1 MSSRIAW
8 RISLVASLCLLA
20 GFATVLR
27 PEEPKQTNPVAPPT
41 VTSATKEPAAP
52 SAKRSAAAMPAD
64 KPAKNAAQK
73 IDLSA
78 AMNVNLPAPSHDLEP
93 ASFHTPDGKT
103 GWVLRLPGNR
113 PIATPAYAD
122 GMLFVGGGYGSH
134 EFYAVDA
141 DTGKIIWKIQT
152 GDDGPTAAVVAD
164 GMVAFNTESCTL
176 VIVDER
182 RGRVIWQEWLG
193 DPLMSQPAIDKGVLY
208 MAHPGATGRAPKPS
222 EFHPRPATPGGS
234 HRLLAAELSTGRHI
248 WEQEIAGDVI
258 TAPVIS
264 DGTVYFTTLAGISYA
279 LNARDGSVVWVK
291 ANAATS
297 APVVSGGQ
305 LYETRKG
312 QSGKNT
318 VEGLARVDA
327 KKGEARDRELLAESK
342 ADYLKAGSGGGVGLA
357 APTVKELDSSV
368 GFSAAPATASLA
380 VANDAVG
387 VNSVVGAWAYQ
398 GSRAALS
405 KGQILNAQGNYINS
419 VRASDG
425 KQSWQAEVVNAR
437 SVAGGQ
443 VFSPPAVGRDY
454 LYLAGANGYLVSV
467 RQSDGGVGFSYAMK
481 APIAFQPALA
491 KGNVYAG
498 TSDGRLIC
506 LKTGNTDADGW
517 YAWGGNSQHNKIQ

>member
-1 MSSRIAW
+1 MPSRMNW
-8 RISLVASLCLLA
+8 RISLCASVCLLV
-20 GFATVLR
+20 GFAGVLR
-27 PEEPKQTNPVAPPT
+27 PETQKQGA
-41 VTSATKEPAAP
+41 AAPAA
-52 SAKRSAAAMPAD
+52 SAASKTAD
-64 KPAKNAAQK
+64 GVGKTALQK

-78 AMNVNLPAPSHDLEP
+78 AINVNLPAPARDLEP
-93 ASFHTPDGKT
+93 ASFGTPDGRT
-103 GWVLRLPGNR
+103 GWVLRLPGGR

-141 DTGKIIWKIQT
+141 ETGKIIWQIQT

-176 VIVDER
+176 VVVDER

-208 MAHPGATGRAPKPS
+208 MAHPAATGRPVKEA

-264 DGTVYFTTLAGISYA
+264 DGTVYFTTLAGTSYA
-279 LNARDGSVVWVK
+279 LNAADGSVVWVK

-297 APVVSGGQ
+297 APVIANGQ
-305 LYETRKG
+305 LVETRKS
-312 QSGKNT
+312 QAGKDT
-318 VEGLARVDA
+318 IEGLARVDA
-327 KKGEARDRELLAESK
+327 KQGNAQDKDLIAKSK
-342 ADYLKAGSGGGVGLA
+342 ADYLKAGSGGGVALSA
-357 APTVKELDSSV
+357 QVVTSLDSSV
-368 GFSAAPATASLA
+368 GFAAAPSSAKLA
-380 VANDAVG
+380 EANGAVG

-398 GSRAALS
+398 GSRAAVS
-405 KGQILNAQGNYINS
+405 KGQILNAQGNTINS

-425 KQSWQAEVVNAR
+425 KQSWQAEVVGGRAA
-437 SVAGGQ
+437 AGGQ
-443 VFSPPAVGRDY
+443 IFSPPAVGRDY
-454 LYLAGANGYLVSV
+454 LYLAGAAGYLVSV

-481 APIAFQPALA
+481 APITFQPALA
-491 KGNVYAG
+491 KGNVYTG

-506 LKTGNTDADGW
+506 LKTGNKDADGW
-517 YAWGGNSQHNKIQ
+517 YAWGGNAQHNKVQ